1 MTFQKYTYIYS
12 LHFVQ
17 PIDES
22 SDPIISTVQATTG
35 RKRKAREQLMVEE
48 GSGPGETDVNLEQS
62 LELESLSVDKSTQTK
77 DNSHLVNQLK
87 IRYLDCQISL
97 MKKAAWNR
105 TPRVLIIFLL
115 IVTVPNTF
123 WVFSQ
128 NSLTRSLNFWASQRI
143 ILCTLRQNM
152 PKMAKIREDVIF
164 EKRPKTHLLHQKSSV
179 WAKNQTKTAKPCYL
193 EILLADFPFF
203 DFSQNGGHF

>member
-1 MTFQKYTYIYS
+1 MPEGTYFIPFAKPGLIKEGMSNWEVEHHKARTLRAKKWIHACGRKNFGVSDISKYTYVCS

-97 MKKAAWNR
+97 MKKLPG
-105 TPRVLIIFLL
+105 TEPH
-115 IVTVPNTF
+115 
-123 WVFSQ
+123 VF
-128 NSLTRSLNFWASQRI
+128 
-143 ILCTLRQNM
+143 
-152 PKMAKIREDVIF
+152 
-164 EKRPKTHLLHQKSSV
+164 
-179 WAKNQTKTAKPCYL
+179 
-193 EILLADFPFF
+193 
-203 DFSQNGGHF
+203 